1 MKHEKIWLKLRGSFW
16 FLPSIYG
23 VIAIIFAFAI
33 YNIDNWLVSEY
44 KDSIPKVLNT
54 TPDVA
59 KELYSALVT
68 AILTLTTISISVIMA
83 VLTTYSSQFSPRT
96 LQDFMRSSS
105 THHVL
110 GFYSFGFIFALLH
123 LIMVDKNNLIVGP
136 ILMGIIAIMIL
147 GFFIYYVHYS
157 SRWVHVNHLIAKLRG
172 DGLHV
177 VRNNN
182 KLKNGLKYNHWDSK
196 QINSIKKQPKET
208 LFATKPGYIQT
219 LDFKKLV
226 SWATTRNAVIIMNV
240 HVGAFVFRDYPLAY
254 IVYNNNDVPIKKL
267 HEYVI
272 IDSERTDVLD
282 IEFSIQDRKSV

>member
-1 MKHEKIWLKLRGSFW
+1 MIQEKIWLKLRSSFW
-16 FLPSIYG
+16 FLPTICA
-23 VIAIIFAFAI
+23 VIAIILSFLVHK
-33 YNIDNWLVSEY
+33 IDSWLIDEY
-44 KDSIPKVLNT
+44 KDALPNLLLT
-54 TPDVA
+54 HPELA

-96 LQDFMRSSS
+96 LQDYMRSSS

-110 GFYSFGFIFALLH
+110 GFYSFVFIFALLH

-196 QINSIKKQPKET
+196 QINSIKKQP
-208 LFATKPGYIQT
+208 
-219 LDFKKLV
+219 
-226 SWATTRNAVIIMNV
+226 
-240 HVGAFVFRDYPLAY
+240 
-254 IVYNNNDVPIKKL
+254 
-267 HEYVI
+267 
-272 IDSERTDVLD
+272 
-282 IEFSIQDRKSV
+282 